1 MEWPP
6 KSASQLNC
14 LAVLVDEGEQ
24 ESPAEDDVCKEL
36 SSSTGHLLAETI
48 GEGEI
53 KGG

>member
-1 MEWPP
+1 MEWPSN
-6 KSASQLNC
+6 SASQLHC

-24 ESPAEDDVCKEL
+24 EFPAEDGVCKEL

-53 KGG
+53 KEG